1 MPSTLQAIVVL
12 TAASLLGCSA
22 VQVSADEM
30 RLRDLRQA
38 DQHREFGENLV
49 DGVGVKIDFAKVLAF
64 GEPART
70 IIIGN
75 PAIVDGILSDDHTM
89 VLTGRAVGVTNL
101 IVLGEGGREVLNT
114 IVNVTPSRYR
124 MTTVYSGTTL
134 NTFSCTGSCRPTL
147 SVGDEGS
154 YFVKARDQIKERQD
168 LQGAGG
174 APR

>member
-1 MPSTLQAIVVL
+1 MPSALRAIVVL

-22 VQVSADEM
+22 IRVSADEM
-30 RLRDLRQA
+30 RPTDLRQA
-38 DQHREFGENLV
+38 DHHKELGENVV

-64 GEPART
+64 AEPART

-75 PAIVDGILSDDHTM
+75 PAIVDGILSDDHTI

-134 NTFSCTGSCRPTL
+134 NTFSCTGSCKPTL

-154 YFVKARDQIKERQD
+154 YFARTRDQTKERQD

>member
-1 MPSTLQAIVVL
+1 MPSALRAIVVL

-22 VQVSADEM
+22 IQVSADEM
-30 RLRDLRQA
+30 RLKDLRQA
-38 DQHREFGENLV
+38 DLKQLGENV
-49 DGVGVKIDFAKVLAF
+49 ADEVGVKIDFAKVLAF
-64 GEPART
+64 VEPART

-75 PAIVDGILSDDHTM
+75 PAIVDGMLSDDHTI

-101 IVLGEGGREVLNT
+101 IVLGEGGRQVLNT

-134 NTFSCTGSCRPTL
+134 NTFTCTGSCKPTL
-147 SVGDEGS
+147 SVGDEGA
-154 YFVKARDQIKERQD
+154 YFARTRDQTKERQD